1 MTDGGGSVRR
11 FRNPRGPHQPKGYAD
26 DAVLSDEEVLR
37 RIDLRE
43 PSRDNLPYLPWIG
56 EPGAAEPLPASASA
70 PPPTHSEPH
79 SEPRNEPRTAAVT
92 APAAMTATTTVPVGA
107 VRRPL
112 ASPDDR
118 RRLLWRDTATILI
131 AVVLALLAGQV
142 FLPQQTA
149 GPAGSPTPLPSAI
162 AIGSLAPPAT
172 LPPGATFGPIIN
184 PSLGVDATPTPIP
197 VITMGPT
204 PSPSPTPSI
213 APSGSVRPSAKPTVK
228 PTTKPTPK
236 PTPKVT
242 PAPTLEVTPAP
253 PTAQF
258 SWNVTLLVVDFTNS
272 STGDTDWLWDFG
284 DGGTSTAQNPSH
296 TYVATDPTVFTVTLT
311 VTGPGGSDSVQ
322 HSITVPPAP

>member
-11 FRNPRGPHQPKGYAD
+11 FRNPRGPHPPKGFAD

-56 EPGAAEPLPASASA
+56 EPGAAEP
-70 PPPTHSEPH
+70 PPPP
-79 SEPRNEPRTAAVT
+79 PRTAPRTAAVT
-92 APAAMTATTTVPVGA
+92 PPAAMTATATVPVGA

-149 GPAGSPTPLPSAI
+149 GPVGSPTPLQSTI

-197 VITMGPT
+197 VITRGPT

-213 APSGSVRPSAKPTVK
+213 APSGSVRPSAKPSVK
-228 PTTKPTPK
+228 PSTKPTPK
-236 PTPKVT
+236 PTPKPTHT
-242 PAPTLEVTPAP
+242 PIPTAP
-253 PTAQF
+253 PPDANF
-258 SWNVTLLVVDFTNS
+258 STDITLLVVDFNNT
-272 STGDTDWLWDFG
+272 STGDTAWSWDFG
-284 DGGTSTAQNPSH
+284 DGIGTSTQRNP
-296 TYVATDPTVFTVTLT
+296 TYAYLDPGTYSVTLT
-311 VTGPGGSDSVQ
+311 VSGPGGPDS
-322 HSITVPPAP
+322 SITHNVTVPPSP